1 VACNPANWWSAMA
14 RCSSATCWKRRQ
26 ATKSTESEKRLNM
39 FKSLIAFCL
48 SRRAIVVV
56 GLMLFAGAGLIAFK
70 KLNIEAYPNP
80 TPVILEITAQAP
92 GLSAE
97 EMERYYTIPMEIG
110 LYSTPGIEVI
120 RSTSFYGLS
129 FVRVTFK
136 YGVDYYF
143 AFSQAAIA
151 MQQNVNLPGGLV
163 PTIQANSS
171 TGEIF
176 RYQVVGP
183 PHFGIANLRTVQ
195 DWIVA
200 RRLLTIPGIAQINS
214 WGGPTKEFLVQVD
227 PHRLEAYSETVPQ
240 ILTALGNANL
250 NVGGREIRVGQQ
262 SINIRGVGLIDDG
275 GNYDLTKG
283 YKVDDIENV
292 VLAQENGVPV
302 LVKDVGKVSVSYR
315 PRLGILGRDEQDD
328 VVGSIVVMRRTE
340 KTADMI
346 PKVKAEVDKI
356 NRDGSLPPGVKVVPF
371 YDRSSLIALT
381 SHTVLHNLIFGCLL
395 VFLIQWIF
403 LGNLR
408 SAIIVGINI
417 PFALFFATILLVIMG
432 ESANLLSVGAVDF
445 GIIVDSAVILTENIF
460 RNFQRDASERQGL
473 LQRLA
478 SGYWGPDPTRQTDHG
493 STPRSWTNRL
503 RLILI
508 SALQVDK
515 AVLFSALITVAGFVP
530 LFTMQGVEGQ
540 IFGPMARTYGY
551 ALAGALIAT
560 FTVTPVIASMLLPER
575 VKETETIVVRILHHG
590 YTPALRFALNH
601 RALVVGIE
609 LAVSLA
615 TFMFVA
621 PHLGSEFLPHLEEG
635 NFWIRASMPITLSLE
650 DGEAATRKMREI
662 LLRHP
667 EVITVVSQHG
677 RPDDG
682 SDASPFSNVELFAP
696 LKPFDQWPKGLTKE
710 KLTNQIQAEF
720 ENELPGIVFN
730 FSQYIEDNI
739 EEGIS
744 GVKGVNSVKIVGPN
758 LETLTQLA
766 EQVRD
771 QMSQVRGI
779 TDLGIFPVLGQPNLN
794 IKVDRA
800 KAARYGLNSGDV
812 NAVIQASL
820 GGAVASE
827 VLEGDR
833 QFDLVVRYTPE
844 YRNNIDKIRNVKVAY
859 TTPTGADAYI
869 PLSELADIS
878 LDTGAAWI
886 YHESVQRFIP
896 VKFSVRERDL
906 GSTVEEA
913 QQRIAKNVKL
923 PPGYRLMWAGEFGDL
938 QEAKKRLEIIV
949 PLSLVLIAG
958 LLYSLFNNLRDC
970 LLALAGIPDAI
981 VGGILALYL
990 TGLNF
995 SISAA
1000 IGFVSLFGVSVMDG
1014 ILMITFYNQERSH
1027 GFAPVEAMFRAAS
1040 HRMRPLLMTALS
1052 ACIGL
1057 LPAAMSTGIGSQVQR
1072 PLATVIVGGMLVG
1085 PFMLLVAVP
1094 ALRMIFLGHDNHP
1107 VIQEPQ

>member
-1 VACNPANWWSAMA
+1 
-14 RCSSATCWKRRQ
+14 
-26 ATKSTESEKRLNM
+26 M

-48 SRRAIVVV
+48 SRRAIVVF
-56 GLMLFAGAGLIAFK
+56 GLVLFAGAGLVAFE

-97 EMERYYTIPMEIG
+97 EMERYYTRPMEIG
-110 LYSTPGIEVI
+110 LYSTPGIDVI

-136 YGVDYYF
+136 YGVDYFF
-143 AFSQAAIA
+143 AYSQASVA
-151 MQQNVNLPGGLV
+151 MQQNVSLPGGLV

-171 TGEIF
+171 TGEIY

-183 PHFGIANLRTVQ
+183 PHFGITNLRTVQ

-200 RRLLTIPGIAQINS
+200 RRLLTIPGVAAVNS
-214 WGGPTKEFLVQVD
+214 WGGPTKEFEVEVD
-227 PHRLEAYSETVPQ
+227 PHKLEAYSVTVPQ
-240 ILTALGNANL
+240 ILTALGNANI
-250 NVGGREIRVGQQ
+250 NVGGREIRIGQQ

-275 GNYDLTKG
+275 GADDLVQG
-283 YKVDDIENV
+283 YKVDDIQNV
-292 VLAQENGVPV
+292 VLNQTNGVPV
-302 LVKDVGKVSVSYR
+302 LVKDVGRVSVGYR

-328 VVGSIVVMRRTE
+328 VVGAIVVMRRTE

-346 PKVKAEVDKI
+346 PKVKAAIESL
-356 NRDGSLPPGVKVVPF
+356 NHEGSLPPGVRLVPY
-371 YDRSSLIALT
+371 YDRSSLVALT
-381 SHTVLHNLIFGCLL
+381 THTVLHNLIFGCLL

-403 LGNLR
+403 LGDLR
-408 SAIIVGINI
+408 SAIIVGLNI
-417 PFALFFATILLVIMG
+417 PFALLFAIILLVLQG

-445 GIIVDSAVILTENIF
+445 GIIVDSAVILVENIF
-460 RNFQRDASERQGL
+460 RNFQARPEERQGMI
-473 LQRLA
+473 QRLA
-478 SGYWGPDPTRQTDHG
+478 GGFWGPDPTRIPEQATTTSGWTD
-493 STPRSWTNRL
+493 RL

-508 SALQVDK
+508 SAIQVDK

-530 LFTMQGVEGQ
+530 LFTLQGVEGQ

-560 FTVTPVIASMLLPER
+560 FTITPVLASLLLPED
-575 VKETETIVVRILHHG
+575 VKEAETFVVRALHRI
-590 YTPALRFALNH
+590 YNPVLRLALAR
-601 RALVVGIE
+601 RAFTVGFGVFF
-609 LAVSLA
+609 LAAAAFLGVR
-615 TFMFVA
+615 
-621 PHLGSEFLPHLEEG
+621 LGSEFLPHLEEG

-682 SDASPFSNVELFAP
+682 SDAAPFSNVELFAP
-696 LKPFDQWPKGLTKE
+696 LKPFDEWPRGLTKE
-710 KLTNQIQAEF
+710 KLTDQIQTDF
-720 ENELPGIVFN
+720 NNELPGVIFN

-758 LETLTQLA
+758 LEALTKLA
-766 EQVRD
+766 EQIRD
-771 QMSQVRGI
+771 QMSQVRGV

-800 KAARYGLNSGDV
+800 EAARYGLNSGDV
-812 NAVIQASL
+812 NSVIQATM
-820 GGAVASE
+820 GGAVATS

-833 QFDLVVRYTPE
+833 QFDLVVRYNPE
-844 YRNNIDKIRNVKVAY
+844 YRDSIEKIRNIKVGY
-859 TTPTGADAYI
+859 QTSSGANAYI
-869 PLSELADIS
+869 PLSELATIS
-878 LDTGAAWI
+878 LDTGAAWV
-886 YHESVQRFIP
+886 YHESMQRFIP
-896 VKFSVRERDL
+896 VKFSVRGRDL
-906 GSTVEEA
+906 GGTVEEA
-913 QQRIAKNVKL
+913 QARIARNVTL
-923 PPGYRLMWAGEFGDL
+923 PPGYRLVWAGEYGDL
-938 QEAKKRLEIIV
+938 QEAKKRLEIVV
-949 PLSLVLIAG
+949 PISLLLILG
-958 LLYSLFNNLRDC
+958 LLYSMFNSLRDC
-970 LLALAGIPDAI
+970 FLALAGIPFA
-981 VGGILALYL
+981 VAGGILALYAS
-990 TGLNF
+990 GLNF

-1014 ILMITFYNQERSH
+1014 ILMITYYNHERLVGS
-1027 GFAPVEAMFRAAS
+1027 GTPTDAMFRAAS
-1040 HRMRPLLMTALS
+1040 TRMRPLLMTALS

-1057 LPAAMSTGIGSQVQR
+1057 FPAAVSTGIGSQVQR

-1085 PFMLLVAVP
+1085 PIMLLVVVP
-1094 ALRMIFLGHDNHP
+1094 ALRMVFLGRSKRPPHE
-1107 VIQEPQ
+1107 VQLA